1 MGWSDWIKSRYDYD
15 NLAKTSDALA
25 NARYGDLG
33 QQNAFRHAYVSAI
46 LALRH
51 SALEAKILGN
61 AREWTTTADY
71 YISQDPK
78 KEFRTDT
85 YRDLYNNAVGR
96 AIGEYAK
103 SNGLA
108 ENDVAALVDHAIKSG
123 QAVVSIRN
131 DDPDPRL
138 PFIDSDQQRYPRKG
152 LFNGWPA
159 DFPNIPDIWTPPS
172 ASSSPANRSLLDA
185 PTPQSVSAFGGSG
198 ILSGLGAGPRGI
210 LSGVAPEQSEAPPY

>member
-46 LALRH
+46 PALRH

-78 KEFRTDT
+78 KDFRTDT
-85 YRDLYNNAVGR
+85 YRDCCRIRIWVPGFAWRRLWRRRPRRSCGKCSPDRGHRHGSRRRVTRGKRLGR
-96 AIGEYAK
+96 ILWTPSRRLGLRSSRALTGGFVAK
-103 SNGLA
+103 SLRA
-108 ENDVAALVDHAIKSG
+108 YQTIS
-123 QAVVSIRN
+123 
-131 DDPDPRL
+131 RL
-138 PFIDSDQQRYPRKG
+138 DRT
-152 LFNGWPA
+152 PA
-159 DFPNIPDIWTPPS
+159 
-172 ASSSPANRSLLDA
+172 R
-185 PTPQSVSAFGGSG
+185 SVSRAARSHCG
-198 ILSGLGAGPRGI
+198 
-210 LSGVAPEQSEAPPY
+210 